1 MVTITN
7 EVKKNPRINFLIE
20 NEVKDKWIKFI
31 ENNDDLST
39 LSKLIRIAVD
49 NYIEQKLNK
58 EESYK
63 ISKFAHRIKEELS
76 SIKGYS
82 KMLMDEFKDKW
93 SFENLK
99 KLSHIYQ
106 NSLTIE
112 NIINLIQNPEN
123 VEKQKFDVL
132 IIDDNPGAI
141 DLITDILK
149 NKGLSYKTAH
159 SGSSALELLK
169 ISKPK
174 LILLDILLP
183 GIDGYEI
190 CMKIKTKSTLKDIP
204 VYYITAV
211 TEEEVAEKLKET
223 GAEGYILKPFEVE
236 NFNSIIQTVKNK

>member
-7 EVKKNPRINFLIE
+7 ESKKYPRINFLIE
-20 NEVKDKWIKFI
+20 NEVKDRWIKFV
-31 ENNDDLST
+31 EDNEDFST
-39 LSKLIRIAVD
+39 LSKLIRIAVE
-49 NYIEQKLNK
+49 NYIEKQLNK

-63 ISKFAHRIKEELS
+63 ISKYAHKIKEELS

-82 KMLMDEFKDKW
+82 KMLMDELKDDV
-93 SFENLK
+93 SFEKLKNL
-99 KLSHIYQ
+99 SRIYQ
-106 NSLTIE
+106 NSLAIE

-123 VEKQKFDVL
+123 VEKQEFDVL
-132 IIDDNPGAI
+132 IVDDNPDAI

-183 GIDGYEI
+183 GSDGYEI
-190 CMKIKTKSTLKDIP
+190 CKNIKTKSSLKDIP
-204 VYYITAV
+204 VYYISAV
-211 TEEEVAEKLKET
+211 PEIEIIKKMDET
-223 GAEGYILKPFEVE
+223 KANGYILKPFEVE
-236 NFNSIIQTVKNK
+236 NFNSIIQSVKNK